1 MEENKNAAEG
11 KKKKFVITDKMVYIA
26 AAVVFCVLFAF
37 SLLVPRILKRFMYN
51 TFGVSAE
58 SLNLMENYTRRMS
71 EENAAAFGAAVE
83 EMNRN
88 FARDAEETE
97 REMPEIMPEEIKE
110 MNFSANE
117 ENAAAFRAVIEK
129 MDENYLS
136 AAEKMEREML
146 EIMPEEIK
154 NMKFSGNKEKA
165 KFFRK
170 LADATTTQ
178 EAYSGAI
185 SPRQLNA
192 AKILAYIYS
201 AREYFKQIQQD
212 AGK

>member
-1 MEENKNAAEG
+1 MKENKNAAEG

-26 AAVVFCVLFAF
+26 VAVVFCVLFAF

-97 REMPEIMPEEIKE
+97 REM
-110 MNFSANE
+110 
-117 ENAAAFRAVIEK
+117 
-129 MDENYLS
+129 
-136 AAEKMEREML
+136 L

-178 EAYSGAI
+178 DAYSGAI

-201 AREYFKQIQQD
+201 VDEYSKQIQQD

>member
-1 MEENKNAAEG
+1 MKENKNAAEG

-51 TFGVSAE
+51 TFGVSVE

-117 ENAAAFRAVIEK
+117 ENAAAFG
-129 MDENYLS
+129 
-136 AAEKMEREML
+136 AAIEKMEREML

-170 LADATTTQ
+170 LADTTTTQ

-201 AREYFKQIQQD
+201 VDEYSKQIQQD